1 MEPINR
7 YKIEIEQVWI
17 EDDGTIDYD
26 NAINDEYYQFVEYV
40 INNADEAGELMDF
53 TKKDIQDGIDHVNK
67 FGTPYEYQILVDG
80 EGLWNIL
87 TIRPVAH

>member
-17 EDDGTIDYD
+17 EDDGSIDYY
-26 NAINDEYYQFVEYV
+26 NAINDDYYRFEEYV
-40 INNADEAGELMDF
+40 INNADEADKLMDF
-53 TKKDIQDGIDHVNK
+53 TKEDIQDGIDHVNE
-67 FGTPYEYQILVDG
+67 FGTPYEQRILVDG

-87 TIRPVAH
+87 TVYPLAH